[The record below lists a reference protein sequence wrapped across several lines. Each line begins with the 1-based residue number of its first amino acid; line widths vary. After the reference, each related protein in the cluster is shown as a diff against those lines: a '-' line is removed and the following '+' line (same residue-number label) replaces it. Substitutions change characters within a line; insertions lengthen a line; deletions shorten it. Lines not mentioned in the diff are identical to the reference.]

1 MKPKIGIILGATR
14 PARFSEK
21 AAQWLANIAKQ
32 RDDAE
37 FEVVDLRDY
46 PMPFF
51 EEERSPMLAPPKSA
65 IALRWG
71 KKMAELDGYIF
82 VTAEYNHGLPSV
94 LKNALDYA
102 YAEYNRKPAT
112 FVGYG
117 SAGAARAVEQLR
129 LVLAELQV
137 ATLKHTVHV
146 NAAEFI
152 GMLMHGKTFADFP
165 LSRRVG
171 RSNAGKSGV
180 VGKCPQGRASTG
192 NASDRRSRLIA
203 RYPRRF
209 AHLMRWFVLRLFA
222 DLFFRPDNLI
232 EAIAVVGL
240 ETFFA
245 SGHSFVARR
254 Q

>member
-1 MKPKIGIILGATR
+1 LKPKIGIILGTTR
-14 PARFSEK
+14 PTRFPKRRRNGWRTSPSS
-21 AAQWLANIAKQ
+21 ATTPNSRSSIC
-32 RDDAE
+32 
-37 FEVVDLRDY
+37 DY

-165 LSRRVG
+165 YLGESVAPMLENLVWWANVLKAG
-171 RSNAGKSGV
+171 RQPATH
-180 VGKCPQGRASTG
+180 P
-192 NASDRRSRLIA
+192 
-203 RYPRRF
+203 
-209 AHLMRWFVLRLFA
+209 
-222 DLFFRPDNLI
+222 
-232 EAIAVVGL
+232 IAVRG
-240 ETFFA
+240 
-245 SGHSFVARR
+245 
-254 Q
+254 

>member
-1 MKPKIGIILGATR
+1 LKPKIGIILGTTR
-14 PARFSEK
+14 PTRFSEK

-82 VTAEYNHGLPSV
+82 VTAEYNHGLPAV

-117 SAGAARAVEQLR
+117 KRGSRTSGGAVASGSCGTAGGHAKAHRSCQRRRIHRHAYARQDLCR
-129 LVLAELQV
+129 
-137 ATLKHTVHV
+137 
-146 NAAEFI
+146 
-152 GMLMHGKTFADFP
+152 FP

-171 RSNAGKSGV
+171 RSYAGKSGV

-192 NASDRRSRLIA
+192 NARDGRSSLIA
-203 RYPRRF
+203 RYPDASPTNEMVCASAFRR
-209 AHLMRWFVLRLFA
+209 
-222 DLFFRPDNLI
+222 
-232 EAIAVVGL
+232 
-240 ETFFA
+240 
-245 SGHSFVARR
+245 SFLSS
-254 Q
+254 